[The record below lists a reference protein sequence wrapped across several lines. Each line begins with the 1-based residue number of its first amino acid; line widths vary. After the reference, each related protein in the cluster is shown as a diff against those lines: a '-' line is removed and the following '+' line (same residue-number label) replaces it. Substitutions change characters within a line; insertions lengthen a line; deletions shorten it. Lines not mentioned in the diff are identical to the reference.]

1 MEEPDGTRTEKYITK
16 TEIYTQLAE
25 VGSEGIEIAGI
36 LGVDSRTQ
44 IKDKKYLI
52 V

>member
-1 MEEPDGTRTEKYITK
+1 MEEADGTRTEKYITRA
-16 TEIYTQLAE
+16 EIYTQLAE

-36 LGVDSRTQ
+36 LGVDNKPQ
-44 IKDKKYLI
+44 IKDRKYLI